1 MEAGSHGTKKVTGQ
15 ILVPLRR
22 NDRIEDVVPYL
33 EQIARPGCKV
43 TLLVHYS
50 VENLDWF
57 QSKLAASVI
66 EEQKLVAEKDT
77 FLALEPLRQRDVK
90 VALDIYAG
98 PLRKVVKQ
106 YALRGD
112 IDLVML
118 AARGKSWL
126 GRLFQNCLLSL
137 NFSFLSKSSL
147 VLLLRPDISARER

>member
-1 MEAGSHGTKKVTGQ
+1 VTGQ

-57 QSKLAASVI
+57 QNKLAASVI
-66 EEQKLVAEKDT
+66 EEEKLVAKKNT
-77 FLALEPLRQRDVK
+77 FLALEPLRERGVT

-106 YALRGD
+106 YTRKGD
-112 IDLVML
+112 IDLVMI
-118 AARGKSWL
+118 AARSRSRI
-126 GRLFQNCLLSL
+126 GRLLQNCLLFL
-137 NFSFLSKSSL
+137 NFSGVSRSAS
-147 VLLLRPDISARER
+147 VLLLRPNISEREQ